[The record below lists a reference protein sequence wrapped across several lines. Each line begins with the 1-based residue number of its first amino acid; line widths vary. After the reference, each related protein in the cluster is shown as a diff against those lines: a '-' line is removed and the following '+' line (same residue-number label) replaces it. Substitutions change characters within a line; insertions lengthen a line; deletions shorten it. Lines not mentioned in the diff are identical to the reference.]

1 MFAKKGELV
10 TKLQTRWYPPPVDLT
25 TPQTKPSPS
34 GYFHRRLFLWMPRRM
49 WKIDFKCPNCKDPQR
64 YSTEYAVFLILNF
77 LSFFCYC
84 LNNYNSANRSLR
96 SKGPYNRV
104 RLVLDL
110 NNLYYLG
117 VEYMSCNECNGT
129 FILWDRHILGQLPD
143 GLRTR
148 FPVVM
153 THKFACDV
161 AVVSLLRSRT
171 LGNSSTAL
179 HNNILELH
187 SEEWS
192 HQYLWYLSDCDR
204 HRKGRQSLNMK
215 LVEYSDAPPLHSLPT
230 YKWFLACY
238 LKDVWDHLPLLKAA
252 MTSVYGDVLK
262 IDSTKKVRGKLC

>member
-1 MFAKKGELV
+1 MFAKKGELL

-64 YSTEYAVFLILNF
+64 
-77 LSFFCYC
+77 
-84 LNNYNSANRSLR
+84 SLG

-110 NNLYYLG
+110 KNFYYLG
-117 VEYMSCNECNGT
+117 GEYKSCNECNGT
-129 FILWDRHILGQLPD
+129 FILWDRRILGQLPD
-143 GLRTR
+143 GLWTR

-171 LGNSSTAL
+171 LRNSSTAL
-179 HNNILELH
+179 HNNILELQ

-192 HQYLWYLSDCDR
+192 RQYLWYLSD
-204 HRKGRQSLNMK
+204 
-215 LVEYSDAPPLHSLPT
+215 
-230 YKWFLACY
+230 
-238 LKDVWDHLPLLKAA
+238 
-252 MTSVYGDVLK
+252 
-262 IDSTKKVRGKLC
+262 